1 MILKAFRR
9 NKLVT
14 VTVNY
19 YIDGAIQTLKGRV
32 HNLDLSDQTL
42 SLEDENKNIFFS
54 GLQELKKFIKE
65 KSTRN
70 MNCTSH
76 C

>member
-1 MILKAFRR
+1 MKGEIIMILKALRR
-9 NKLVT
+9 NKL

-42 SLEDENKNIFFS
+42 SLEDENKNIFS
-54 GLQELKKFIKE
+54 IRLAGIKE
-65 KSTRN
+65 IY
-70 MNCTSH
+70 
-76 C
+76 

>member
-1 MILKAFRR
+1 MILKALRR
-9 NKLVT
+9 NKL

-42 SLEDENKNIFFS
+42 SIRLA
-54 GLQELKKFIKE
+54 GIKE
-65 KSTRN
+65 IY
-70 MNCTSH
+70 
-76 C
+76 

>member
-1 MILKAFRR
+1 MILKALRR
-9 NKLVT
+9 NKL

-42 SLEDENKNIFFS
+42 SLEDENKNIFS
-54 GLQELKKFIKE
+54 IRLAGIKDIY
-65 KSTRN
+65 
-70 MNCTSH
+70 
-76 C
+76 

>member
-1 MILKAFRR
+1 MILKALRR

-14 VTVNY
+14 INY

-42 SLEDENKNIFFS
+42 SLEDENKNIFS
-54 GLQELKKFIKE
+54 IRLAGIKE
-65 KSTRN
+65 IY
-70 MNCTSH
+70 
-76 C
+76 

>member
-1 MILKAFRR
+1 MILKALRR
-9 NKLVT
+9 NKL

-42 SLEDENKNIFFS
+42 SLEDENKNIFS
-54 GLQELKKFIKE
+54 IRLAGIKE
-65 KSTRN
+65 IY
-70 MNCTSH
+70 
-76 C
+76 

>member
-1 MILKAFRR
+1 MKNHHMKGEMNMILKALRR

-14 VTVNY
+14 INY

-42 SLEDENKNIFFS
+42 SLEDENKNIFSIRLS
-54 GLQELKKFIKE
+54 GIKE
-65 KSTRN
+65 IY
-70 MNCTSH
+70 
-76 C
+76 

>member
-1 MILKAFRR
+1 MRGEMIMILKALRR

-14 VTVNY
+14 INY

-42 SLEDENKNIFFS
+42 SLEDENKNIFS
-54 GLQELKKFIKE
+54 IRLAGIKE
-65 KSTRN
+65 IY
-70 MNCTSH
+70 
-76 C
+76 

>member
-1 MILKAFRR
+1 MILKALRR
-9 NKLVT
+9 NKL

-42 SLEDENKNIFFS
+42 SLEDENKNIFS
-54 GLQELKKFIKE
+54 IRLAGIKAIY
-65 KSTRN
+65 
-70 MNCTSH
+70 
-76 C
+76 